1 MITVII
7 MITIIQQQ
15 QCNNNHDDDNDD
27 DNDDDDDDD
36 DDDEQIILIMLFF
49 NYVKFMKMNRCCSTQ
64 TWINI
69 KHKRNWCIIYI
80 YKHIWRDWLF
90 R

>member
-27 DNDDDDDDD
+27 DNDDDD